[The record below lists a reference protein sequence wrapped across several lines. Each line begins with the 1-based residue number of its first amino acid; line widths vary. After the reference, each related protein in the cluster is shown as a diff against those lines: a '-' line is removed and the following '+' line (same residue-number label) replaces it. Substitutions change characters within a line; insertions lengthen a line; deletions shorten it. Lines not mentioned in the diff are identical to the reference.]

1 MTDRCYNLLRDR
13 CARTTW
19 PAAAATATSAAAST
33 RVTSNRLS
41 RRSTRSATTSWRDAA
56 ASVTCAAA
64 STRRSKQQLL
74 LQQGRSASYH
84 LDPGQTNQG
93 VNSAAIPGRPG
104 RASHAR
110 RVRCDSGAVRN
121 LRPKTNKEK
130 HRKTQTKQ
138 LRRGESC
145 AEKGRN
151 ATEACVTPAAGVCV
165 HVAITKRRKTVPSL
179 IYTDFAAP
187 PHPHRQQGQLS
198 P

>member
-1 MTDRCYNLLRDR
+1 MTDRCYHLLRGR

-121 LRPKTNKEK
+121 LRPKQTKTQKNTNKAAEE
-130 HRKTQTKQ
+130 RRE
-138 LRRGESC
+138 LRRER
-145 AEKGRN
+145 EKCHRGVCDTGSR
-151 ATEACVTPAAGVCV
+151 VCV
-165 HVAITKRRKTVPSL
+165 HVAITKRRKNVPSL